1 MPGFRLLFFRY
12 SREKKLITKKILVLS
27 HKVFLPKKINRKNNS
42 KIIKN
47 KIWKCIEISETF
59 AILTNDLTKEFGKII
74 AVNNL
79 NLKIPYGVTY
89 GLLGP
94 NGAGKTTTVRM
105 LNSIIT
111 PTSGSAQVVGYNT
124 ITQSK
129 QVKINSGFLPETP
142 GLYQKLTAK
151 EFLEFVGELYYLP
164 KEVIFSRI
172 DELIGIFDL
181 EGRENDL
188 LEGYSRGMKQKVCLC
203 AALIQDPK
211 IIFLDEPTSNL
222 DPAAARM
229 VKDLISD
236 LTKKADK
243 TIFICTHLL
252 DAAEELCDLIGIID
266 NGILKVEG
274 SPKEIIESSKAED
287 LEDAYLK
294 IMGETR
300 IEDLLAWREEGP
312 RISEKVKKEKKK
324 RK

>member
-1 MPGFRLLFFRY
+1 
-12 SREKKLITKKILVLS
+12 
-27 HKVFLPKKINRKNNS
+27 
-42 KIIKN
+42 
-47 KIWKCIEISETF
+47 
-59 AILTNDLTKEFGKII
+59 KII

-79 NLKIPYGVTY
+79 NLNIPYGITY

-105 LNSIIT
+105 LNAIIS
-111 PTSGSAQVVGYNT
+111 PTSGTAEVVGFDI

-129 QVKINSGFLPETP
+129 QVKINCGFLPESP

-151 EFLEFVGELYYLP
+151 EFLEFIGELYYLP
-164 KEVIFSRI
+164 KDVISSRI
-172 DELIGIFDL
+172 NELLELFDL

-222 DPAAARM
+222 DPAAARI
-229 VKDLISD
+229 VKDLISE
-236 LTKKADK
+236 LAKKADK

-266 NGILKVEG
+266 KGELKLEG
-274 SPKEIIESSKAED
+274 TPKEIIDSVGAQD
-287 LEDAYLK
+287 LEEAYLK
-294 IMGETR
+294 IMGVSK
-300 IEDLLAWREEGP
+300 IEDLLAWREEKP
-312 RISEKVKKEKKK
+312 NNIEKAKKQKKK
-324 RK
+324 RKK

>member
-1 MPGFRLLFFRY
+1 M
-12 SREKKLITKKILVLS
+12 
-27 HKVFLPKKINRKNNS
+27 
-42 KIIKN
+42 
-47 KIWKCIEISETF
+47 
-59 AILTNDLTKEFGKII
+59 
-74 AVNNL
+74 
-79 NLKIPYGVTY
+79 NLKIPYGITY

-105 LNSIIT
+105 LNAIIS
-111 PTSGSAQVVGYNT
+111 PTSGTAKVVGFD
-124 ITQSK
+124 ITTESQ

-164 KEVIFSRI
+164 KDLISKRI
-172 DELIGIFDL
+172 IELLELFDL

-211 IIFLDEPTSNL
+211 ILFLDEPTSNL
-222 DPAAARM
+222 DPASARM

-236 LTKKADK
+236 LARKADK

-266 NGILKVEG
+266 NGTIKVEG
-274 SPKEIIESSKAED
+274 SPKDIIKSANATD
-287 LEDAYLK
+287 LEEAYLS
-294 IMGETR
+294 IMGVSK
-300 IEDLLAWREEGP
+300 IEDLLAWRQEIPE
-312 RISEKVKKEKKK
+312 IEKKEKKK
-324 RK
+324 KKKKN

>member
-1 MPGFRLLFFRY
+1 M
-12 SREKKLITKKILVLS
+12 
-27 HKVFLPKKINRKNNS
+27 
-42 KIIKN
+42 
-47 KIWKCIEISETF
+47 
-59 AILTNDLTKEFGKII
+59 
-74 AVNNL
+74 
-79 NLKIPYGVTY
+79 
-89 GLLGP
+89 LGP

-105 LNSIIT
+105 LNSIIS
-111 PTSGSAQVVGYNT
+111 PTSGTAEVVGFDI
-124 ITQSK
+124 ITQAK
-129 QVKINSGFLPETP
+129 QVKINCGFLPESP

-164 KEVIFSRI
+164 KALISSRI
-172 DELIGIFDL
+172 GELLDIFNL

-229 VKDLISD
+229 VKDLVSD
-236 LTKKADK
+236 LVKKADK

-266 NGILKVEG
+266 NGVLKVEG
-274 SPKEIIESSKAED
+274 SPREIIDSVGATD

-294 IMGETR
+294 IMDVSK
-300 IEDLLAWREEGP
+300 IDDLLAWREETP
-312 RISEKVKKEKKK
+312 EIEKGYKKK
-324 RK
+324 KKMKRK

>member
-1 MPGFRLLFFRY
+1 MC
-12 SREKKLITKKILVLS
+12 
-27 HKVFLPKKINRKNNS
+27 
-42 KIIKN
+42 IK
-47 KIWKCIEISETF
+47 ISENY
-59 AILTNDLTKEFGKII
+59 AILTDNLTKNFGNII
-74 AVNNL
+74 AVDKL
-79 NLKIPYGVTY
+79 NLKIPYGLTF

-105 LNSIIT
+105 LNSIIS
-111 PTSGSAQVVGYNT
+111 PTSGTAKVVGYD
-124 ITQSK
+124 IIDQSQ

-164 KEVIFSRI
+164 KEIIFSRI
-172 DELIGIFDL
+172 EELIGIFDL

-236 LTKKADK
+236 LAKKADK
-243 TIFICTHLL
+243 TVFICTHLL

-274 SPKEIIESSKAED
+274 TPKKIIESTETKD
-287 LEDAYLK
+287 LEEAYLK
-294 IMGETR
+294 IMGAKR
-300 IEDLLAWREEGP
+300 IEDLLVWREEVPKNLG
-312 RISEKVKKEKKK
+312 KNKKMKKK
-324 RK
+324 K

>member
-1 MPGFRLLFFRY
+1 MN
-12 SREKKLITKKILVLS
+12 I
-27 HKVFLPKKINRKNNS
+27 
-42 KIIKN
+42 
-47 KIWKCIEISETF
+47 
-59 AILTNDLTKEFGKII
+59 
-74 AVNNL
+74 
-79 NLKIPYGVTY
+79 KIPYGQTY

-105 LNSIIT
+105 LNSIIS
-111 PTSGSAQVVGYNT
+111 PTSGTAEVVGFDI

-129 QVKINSGFLPETP
+129 QVKINCGFLPESP

-164 KEVIFSRI
+164 KALISTRIEELLDIFN
-172 DELIGIFDL
+172 L

-229 VKDLISD
+229 VKDLVSD
-236 LTKKADK
+236 LAKKADK

-252 DAAEELCDLIGIID
+252 DSAEELCDQIGIID
-266 NGILKVEG
+266 KGVLKVEG
-274 SPKEIIESSKAED
+274 SPREIIDSVGASD
-287 LEDAYLK
+287 LEGAYLK
-294 IMGETR
+294 IMGVSK
-300 IEDLLAWREEGP
+300 IDDLLAWREETP
-312 RISEKVKKEKKK
+312 ETDKEDKKKKKKK

>member
-1 MPGFRLLFFRY
+1 M
-12 SREKKLITKKILVLS
+12 
-27 HKVFLPKKINRKNNS
+27 
-42 KIIKN
+42 
-47 KIWKCIEISETF
+47 ISENY
-59 AILTNDLTKEFGKII
+59 AIESKNLSKKFGDIV

-79 NLKIPYGVTY
+79 NLKIPYGITY

-105 LNSIIT
+105 LNAIIS
-111 PTSGSAQVVGYNT
+111 PTSGTAEVVGYDI

-129 QVKINSGFLPETP
+129 QVKINCGFLPESP

-151 EFLEFVGELYYLP
+151 EFLEFIGELYYLP
-164 KEVIFSRI
+164 KEVISSRI
-172 DELIGIFDL
+172 DELLELFNL

-222 DPAAARM
+222 DPAAARI

-236 LTKKADK
+236 LAKKADK

-266 NGILKVEG
+266 KGELKLEG
-274 SPKEIIESSKAED
+274 TPKEIIDSAGAKD
-287 LEDAYLK
+287 LEEAYLK
-294 IMGETR
+294 IMGVSK
-300 IEDLLAWREEGP
+300 IEDLLAWREEVP
-312 RISEKVKKEKKK
+312 NVIEKEKKQKKKEKKK
-324 RK
+324 IKSL